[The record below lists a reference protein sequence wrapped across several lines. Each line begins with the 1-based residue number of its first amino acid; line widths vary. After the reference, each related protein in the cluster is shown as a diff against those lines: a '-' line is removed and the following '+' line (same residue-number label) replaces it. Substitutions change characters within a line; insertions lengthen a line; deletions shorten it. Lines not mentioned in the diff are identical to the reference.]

1 MKSSVRRA
9 IELFETAKSAGQSL
23 VTVLAD
29 NILSLVAWVRLWT
42 RLQVTD
48 LLDWLRAIEEEC
60 NSPLDNSRRLWYTVY
75 SDFCT
80 VYGAKWGG

>member
-1 MKSSVRRA
+1 M
-9 IELFETAKSAGQSL
+9 T
-23 VTVLAD
+23 
-29 NILSLVAWVRLWT
+29 WVRLWT

-60 NSPLDNSRRLWYTVY
+60 DSPLDNSRRLWYTVY